1 MVRKEELTYK
11 SRDRQTMIHAIKWI
25 PDGRP
30 IAILQIIHGM
40 QEFIDRYDEYARFL
54 AEKGILVMGNDHLGH
69 GGSVSANGTL
79 GFFCKDDPA
88 TVLVRDAHRLK
99 KMVQEE
105 NPGVPIFILGHSFGS
120 FVAREYIARYG
131 TGIQGAI
138 IQGTAYM
145 PSGTVNSLA
154 KVVAVEQVLMGTKTR
169 STMINNMAF
178 KGYLKKIPNPRTKF
192 DWLSHNEE
200 SIDKYIAN
208 PLDNF
213 VFTLNGFATMAELIK
228 RVQDE
233 GKMEDIPKN
242 LPILITAGKEDPVG
256 NYGEGPEKLYNIYK
270 NQLGIQSVELKLYDG
285 MRHELQQEI
294 GREQIFN
301 EQYEW
306 LKKVIDSVSNS

>member
-25 PDGRP
+25 PEGRP

-40 QEFIDRYDEYARFL
+40 QEFIDRYDEFARFL

-105 NPGVPIFILGHSFGS
+105 NPGIPIFILGHSFGS

-145 PSGTVNSLA
+145 PTSTVNSLA
-154 KVVAVEQVLMGTKTR
+154 KVVGFEQLVLGTKTR

-200 SIDKYIAN
+200 SVDKYIAN
-208 PLDNF
+208 PLNNF

-270 NQLGIQSVELKLYDG
+270 NQLGIQNVELKLYDG

-294 GREQIFN
+294 GREQVYN
-301 EQYEW
+301 DQYNW
-306 LKKVIDSVSNS
+306 LKKVIDIVANS